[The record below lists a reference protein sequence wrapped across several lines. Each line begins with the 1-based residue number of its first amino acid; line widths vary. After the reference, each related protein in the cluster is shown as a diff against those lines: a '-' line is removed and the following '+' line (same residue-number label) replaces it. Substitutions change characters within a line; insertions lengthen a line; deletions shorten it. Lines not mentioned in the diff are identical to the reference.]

1 MKIKGSS
8 NEKMTINLLKNDAN
22 FQQEKTGQK
31 IASKFD
37 FGRVLGSIWEGFG
50 TIWDLF
56 WTLLGASGS
65 FWGGSKSSFYRAL
78 VQDGL
83 QEAFWIDL
91 GCLLEGFG
99 RVLGRIWEGLG
110 RILIN
115 FGMDFGE
122 ICERMNSM
130 GHTLY
135 L

>member
-1 MKIKGSS
+1 MKINGSG
-8 NEKMTINLLKNDAN
+8 NEKTTVNLLKNDAN
-22 FQQEKTGQK
+22 FQLEKTGQK

-50 TIWDLF
+50 TIWGLF
-56 WTLLGASGS
+56 WALLGASGS

-99 RVLGRIWEGLG
+99 KVLGRIWEGLG
-110 RILIN
+110 RILAN

-122 ICERMNSM
+122 ICGRMDSM